1 MGALRDVNTVHSS
14 VSGKLKRVKLLPR
27 CVLWSAF
34 LSVAFLTASPLPA
47 QTASSSLRGK
57 VRTAEGQ
64 AAVGAIVQAR
74 SETTG
79 ALRVTTTDD
88 QGRYTLPALP
98 VGTWTVVARTTQ
110 GGVSESVLVELRLQE
125 SPAQDLTVGGGV
137 TERVTVNAN
146 ADLIDRKETAGK
158 LRVNSE
164 QVAVLPISGRVF
176 TDLALLDSSVRPAA
190 EGAYFGESGSV
201 FVVNGAS
208 GRSNTFLVDGLDN
221 NDLTSGTALGSFFS
235 QQVIE
240 EFVLLTHRYS
250 PEFGRATGGVL
261 NIVTKQGGNERRAEG
276 FVEGALPSWGETGN
290 FIEALPASGTPQRRS
305 RQFSAGFN
313 LSGPFKKDKAFYF
326 FAYER
331 LDSDNLIGYT
341 GIDRNATPGGRFS
354 AGASGDNLFARTDF
368 NLSPNNRLMLRA
380 SYDDRKNEG
389 VNVGGL
395 FTPEAG
401 FLVKEEDL
409 GFAGSLTTIA
419 SPTAV
424 LETRFAF
431 SRSKFDQNAN
441 SDLSG
446 VTRPGGIFGGNP
458 LNSQLR
464 EESKFQVVEN
474 LTWTRGDHTLKIGLD
489 VTRSRTD
496 LDATFNPNG
505 GFLYDTDI
513 PFEPGDCGDID
524 IIDVEIA
531 RTSTFYPRVVCDGIP
546 NFDDDGDGIIDEP
559 AIITSYPVVFSFVM
573 GQPSSRFDDTKYGF
587 FLQDNWQ
594 ATPKLFL
601 EYGFRYDY
609 STYRLPSSAQ
619 VQSTIPNGGAGTDRN
634 DFAPRFGFT
643 WTPGAEGRTVIR
655 GGAGLFYDKLVLAF
669 PAVSAVT
676 SGTQIGLY
684 FPRGL
689 ADEVTEVDVDQLGV
703 NALPGLFFLPQLTL
717 RFSTETELETPYA
730 VQANIGMDIPIG
742 RNGAFR
748 TNLTRSRG
756 YNLPLLKDLNPV
768 IGLFSAGGSCPNNL
782 DPDLKEGIPCHG
794 NDPAVGSIAALATE
808 GRSWYTGLD
817 LGWRYQ
823 GATAWV
829 DASYTLSRAE
839 DTGFDPL
846 KGGVSIPQD
855 SVNFVVTERG
865 RADGDRKHRVVVS
878 GDLPVWRGFRVS
890 GVLTWSSGLVFNV
903 TSGTDINVDG
913 ILTDRPDGVTR
924 NAGEDTSLAAIN
936 AFRISDDNP
945 NPATRVPISRLD
957 EPTFAQVDLRI
968 HRPFAFNNGRG
979 TADAYLQV
987 INLLDRENIG
997 LIDGRIVSQNFG
1009 NGITLAGP
1017 PRTIV
1022 TGFKIGF

>member
-1 MGALRDVNTVHSS
+1 MKWFVRTA
-14 VSGKLKRVKLLPR
+14 
-27 CVLWSAF
+27 LWSV
-34 LSVAFLTASPLPA
+34 LLCIVLPASPILA
-47 QTASSSLRGK
+47 QTTSSSLRGT
-57 VRTAEGQ
+57 VRLEDGKL
-64 AAVGAIVQAR
+64 AAGVIVQVR
-74 SETTG
+74 SESTG
-79 ALRVTTTDD
+79 AVRVTTTDD
-88 QGRYTLPALP
+88 EGRYQLPALP
-98 VGTWTVVARTTQ
+98 VGAWTVVARTTE
-110 GGVSESVLVELRLQE
+110 GAVSESVLIELRLQE
-125 SPAQDLTVGGGV
+125 SSVRDLTVGGGV
-137 TERVTVNAN
+137 TERVRVSAN
-146 ADLIDRKETAGK
+146 AQLIDRKETAGR
-158 LRVNSE
+158 LNVHAE
-164 QVAVLPISGRVF
+164 QVSVLPIPGRVF

-190 EGAYFGESGSV
+190 EGAYYGETGSV
-201 FVVNGAS
+201 FVVNGAT

-235 QQVIE
+235 QQVIQ

-261 NIVTKQGGNERRAEG
+261 NIVTKQGTNQRRSEG
-276 FVEGALPSWGETGN
+276 FVEGALPSWGETGD
-290 FIEALPASGTPQRRS
+290 FIEALPASGTDQTRS

-313 LSGPFKKDKAFYF
+313 LSGPIKQNKAFYF
-326 FAYER
+326 FAYEH

-341 GIDRNATPGGRFS
+341 GIDRNGSPGGRFS
-354 AGASGDNLFARTDF
+354 AGGSGDNLFARTDF

-401 FLVKEEDL
+401 FLIKEKDL

-419 SPTAV
+419 SPSAV
-424 LETRFAF
+424 FETRFAF
-431 SRSKFDQNAN
+431 SRSTFDQNAN

-446 VTRPGGIFGGNP
+446 VTRPAGIFGGNP

-464 EESKFQVVEN
+464 KEDKFQIVEN
-474 LTWTRGDHTLKIGLD
+474 LTWTRGDHTWKIGLD

-496 LDATFNPNG
+496 LDVKFNPSG

-524 IIDVEIA
+524 VFDVAVA
-531 RTSTFYPRVVCDGIP
+531 RTSTSYPEVVCEGIP
-546 NFDDDGDGIIDEP
+546 NFDDDGDGEVDEL

-609 STYRLPSSAQ
+609 STYKLPSSAR
-619 VQSTIPNGGAGTDRN
+619 VQSTIPNGGARTDGN
-634 DFAPRFGFT
+634 NFAPRFGFT
-643 WTPGAEGRTVIR
+643 WTPDADSRTVIR

-689 ADEVTEVDVDQLGV
+689 ADEITEVDVDQMGV
-703 NALPGLFFLPQLTL
+703 AALPGLFFLPQLTL
-717 RFSTETELETPYA
+717 RFSTETELDTPYA
-730 VQANIGMDIPIG
+730 VQANIGVDIPIG
-742 RNGAFR
+742 RHSAFR
-748 TNLTRSRG
+748 TNLTRSQG
-756 YNLPLLKDLNPV
+756 YRLPLLKDLNPV
-768 IGLFSAGGSCPNNL
+768 IGLFSIGGNCPDNL
-782 DPDLKEGIPCHG
+782 DPDIKEGIPCHG
-794 NDPAVGSIAALATE
+794 PDHDVGSIAALATE

-817 LGWRYQ
+817 IGWRYQ
-823 GATAWV
+823 GQTAWV

-855 SVNFVVTERG
+855 SVNFVITERG

-878 GDLPVWRGFRVS
+878 GDLPVWQGVRVS
-890 GVLTWSSGLVFNV
+890 GVLSWSSGLVFNV

-913 ILTDRPDGVTR
+913 ILTDRPDGVAR
-924 NAGEDTSLAAIN
+924 NAGEDTDLAAIN
-936 AFRISDDNP
+936 AFRVSDDNP
-945 NPATRVPISRLD
+945 NPATRVPISRLH

-968 HRPFAFNNGRG
+968 HRPFVFKDGRG
-979 TADAYLQV
+979 TGDVYLQV

-997 LIDGRIVSQNFG
+997 LIDGRIVSENFG
-1009 NGITLAGP
+1009 QGITLAGP